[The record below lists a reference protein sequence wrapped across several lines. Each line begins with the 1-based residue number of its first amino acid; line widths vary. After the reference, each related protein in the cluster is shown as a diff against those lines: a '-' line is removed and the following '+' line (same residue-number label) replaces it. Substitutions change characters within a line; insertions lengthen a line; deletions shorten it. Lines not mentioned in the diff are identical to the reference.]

1 MAGYPNTYPDEVIDA
16 FLDRM
21 AEGMPMTH
29 IERLEGYPTRD
40 CIFRKAR
47 RDPEF
52 RERFDIAREQ
62 QMTCRYDEV
71 DAALTAIRDGDIAPN
86 SANAWVNAIKIT
98 SEKLAPRRFGARQA
112 VEHSSPDGSMTPKPA
127 LDMSKLSTA
136 ALAELLSAADDTDR
150 S

>member
-1 MAGYPNTYPDEVIDA
+1 MAGYPNTYPDEIIDA

-47 RDPEF
+47 RDSEF

-62 QMTCRYDEV
+62 QMTCRYDDI
-71 DAALTAIRDGDIAPN
+71 DASLAAIRDGDIAPN
-86 SANAWVNAIKIT
+86 SANAWVNAVKIM

-127 LDMSKLSTA
+127 SVDPALVEALVAKL
-136 ALAELLSAADDTDR
+136 TD
-150 S
+150 